1 MMATIDHHIGVAFY
15 FKIPNERSFRRKCR
29 NTGLPECAFTVSR
42 SYLAVFLA
50 DRDTIQAP
58 PAHRRSPVHRRGAS
72 KLLGSAGENGK
83 GHRGGNAGQASF
95 YCKLSTSRFP
105 YGMETDA
112 PPTFQTWPLI
122 S

>member
-1 MMATIDHHIGVAFY
+1 MKDHSAA
-15 FKIPNERSFRRKCR
+15 NAE
-29 NTGLPECAFTVSR
+29 
-42 SYLAVFLA
+42 
-50 DRDTIQAP
+50 IQACP
-58 PAHRRSPVHRRGAS
+58 NVLSPYREAISLSSLLIAIPSRPRLLIAEEPANCWD
-72 KLLGSAGENGK
+72 LAGENGK